1 MKTHLEE
8 LEDNRVRLT
17 VEVPADDVDHAFDH
31 ALSDLS
37 MSVRLPG
44 FRKGKAP
51 KALVMQ
57 RVGRDAV
64 IEEALEHHLSGWY
77 RRAVAVAGI
86 DPVDRPTIDW
96 NDQPVEGAAFSF
108 QAEVAVK
115 PRPEVKGYKGLTG
128 VRAPVDVPREAIDG
142 ELERLRMSV
151 AELNPVTR
159 PAQDGDFV
167 VIDFAGSLDGELFEG
182 GSEEDYGIE
191 LGGGRLI
198 ADLEKGLLGMS
209 PGDEKDV
216 RVTFPPDYPA
226 EHLAGRAANFHVVM
240 KDVKERALPPLDD
253 ELAKSVSEFD
263 TLAELEA
270 DISKR
275 FEALVQ
281 QESDA
286 LFRSTVL
293 DDLRKQLTTDL
304 PEALVRSRMAQ
315 MTREMINSLASRGI
329 EMGDYLR
336 LTGQTADQVVEAL
349 RPQAEDAVAK
359 DLALE
364 AVADAEGIDVTD
376 EMIESFI
383 REQATQGGDDP
394 DELVSR
400 LMGDPA
406 TLTALRTDLRLQ
418 KALDIAVDNAK
429 EITPDQAEAREKL
442 WTPEKESE
450 GATAKPSTIWTP
462 GSGEPG

>member
-17 VEVPADDVDHAFDH
+17 VEVPAHDVDHAFDH

-37 MSVRLPG
+37 QAVRLPG

-57 RVGRDAV
+57 RIGRDAV
-64 IEEALEHHLSGWY
+64 IDEALEHHLSGWY

-96 NDQPVEGAAFSF
+96 DSQPSEGSAFSF

-115 PRPEVKGYKGLTG
+115 PRPEVKAYKGLSG

-142 ELERLRMSV
+142 ELERLRTTV
-151 AELNPVTR
+151 AELNPVSR
-159 PAQDGDFV
+159 PAANGDFV
-167 VIDFAGSLDGELFEG
+167 VIDFAGSIDGEEFDG
-182 GSEEDYGIE
+182 GKETDYSFE
-191 LGGGRLI
+191 LGAGRLLD
-198 ADLEKGLLGMS
+198 DLEKGLLGMS
-209 PGDEKDV
+209 TGEERDV
-216 RVTFPPDYPA
+216 PVSFPADYPA
-226 EHLAGRAANFHVVM
+226 EHLAGQAASFHIVM
-240 KDVKERALPPLDD
+240 KDVKERVLPDLDD
-253 ELAKSVSEFD
+253 ELARSVSEFD
-263 TLAELEA
+263 TLAELEG

-275 FEALVQ
+275 FEEVVQ
-281 QESDA
+281 HESDR

-293 DDLRKQLTTDL
+293 DDLAKQLTTEL
-304 PEALVRSRMAQ
+304 PEPLVRSRMSE
-315 MTREMINSLASRGI
+315 MTRDMINSLASRGI

-336 LTGQTADQVVEAL
+336 LTGQTADQIVEAL
-349 RPQAEDAVAK
+349 RPQAEDSVAK

-364 AVADAEGIDVTD
+364 AVADAEGIDITD
-376 EMIESFI
+376 EMVESFI

-394 DELVSR
+394 DETVAR
-400 LMGDPA
+400 LMADPA
-406 TLTALRTDLRLQ
+406 TLTALRIDLRLQ
-418 KALDIAVDNAK
+418 KALDIAADNAK
-429 EITPDQAEAREKL
+429 EISPEQAEAREKL

-450 GATAKPSTIWTP
+450 AAAAKPSTIWTP
-462 GSGEPG
+462 GSAEPG